1 MIAGGHFG
9 NWLLRINMKA
19 HVGSNIPEIKIINLC
34 HQISIRN
41 CHELSPNANKMF
53 SYQYNEIFHF
63 QNTSS
68 CFD

>member
-9 NWLLRINMKA
+9 NGLLRMNMKA

-53 SYQYNEIFHF
+53 CYQ
-63 QNTSS
+63 
-68 CFD
+68 